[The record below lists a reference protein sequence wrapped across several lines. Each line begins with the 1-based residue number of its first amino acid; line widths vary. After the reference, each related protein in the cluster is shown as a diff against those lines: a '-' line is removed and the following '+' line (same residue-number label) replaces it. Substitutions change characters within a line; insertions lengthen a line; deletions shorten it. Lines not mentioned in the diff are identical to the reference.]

1 MSAGVRFAGRT
12 RLHCTSMGVGP
23 RDLVTLAAMKS
34 EPTLNSGSGFD
45 ARKSC
50 AEDDGGPMRSAP
62 SRHPR
67 VTPPTR
73 PARHMGSGY
82 WQPPRLARRRSTM
95 LAMLARAAMV
105 VIAGLALVSPSLAQ
119 PPPVSLP
126 PGFHLEVFAS
136 DLGGPRFMVLDPTG
150 TLLVSIPSRGR
161 VVALPDKN
169 GHGKPDGVVTVADGL
184 TQPHGLAFK
193 DGQLYVVVPSL
204 PSGGAHWTRTLAFG
218 SDGRLYVSIGS
229 SCNVCR
235 ESDSRRAAIMRY
247 QPDGSGGELFA
258 SGLRNAVG
266 IAFHPGTGGLWATV
280 NERDWL
286 GDDVPPDLIT
296 EVREG
301 GFYGWPDCFTAGGR
315 RIPDSRVL
323 KGERCPPMI
332 TPSLEIQAHSAPL
345 GLAFYTGQH
354 FPAEYRGSLF
364 VAYHGSWNRSVP
376 TGYKVVRVK
385 FDGGKATAVEDFATG
400 FLSAGTVSARPV
412 DLLVGRDGALY
423 LSSDQFARDIFRITY
438 RP

>member
-1 MSAGVRFAGRT
+1 
-12 RLHCTSMGVGP
+12 
-23 RDLVTLAAMKS
+23 
-34 EPTLNSGSGFD
+34 
-45 ARKSC
+45 
-50 AEDDGGPMRSAP
+50 
-62 SRHPR
+62 
-67 VTPPTR
+67 
-73 PARHMGSGY
+73 
-82 WQPPRLARRRSTM
+82 M
-95 LAMLARAAMV
+95 LAMLARAATV
-105 VIAGLALVSPSLAQ
+105 VVLGLALVSPSRAQ
-119 PPPVSLP
+119 APQVSLP

-169 GHGKPDGVVTVADGL
+169 GHGKPDAVVTVADGL

-193 DGQLYVVVPSL
+193 DGQLYVAETGRVLRFHYDAATMKASQPTVIVPSL
-204 PSGGAHWTRTLAFG
+204 PTGGHWTRTLAFG

-229 SCNVCR
+229 SCNICR

-247 QPDGSGGELFA
+247 RPDGSSGELFA

-266 IAFHPGTGGLWATV
+266 IAFHPGTGVLWATV
-280 NERDWL
+280 NERDWM

-315 RIPDSRVL
+315 RVPDSRVL
-323 KGERCPPMI
+323 KGERCPAMI

-438 RP
+438 RPR

>member
-1 MSAGVRFAGRT
+1 
-12 RLHCTSMGVGP
+12 
-23 RDLVTLAAMKS
+23 
-34 EPTLNSGSGFD
+34 
-45 ARKSC
+45 
-50 AEDDGGPMRSAP
+50 
-62 SRHPR
+62 
-67 VTPPTR
+67 
-73 PARHMGSGY
+73 
-82 WQPPRLARRRSTM
+82 M
-95 LAMLARAAMV
+95 LAMLARAATV
-105 VIAGLALVSPSLAQ
+105 VVLGLALVSPSLAQ
-119 PPPVSLP
+119 APQVSLP

-169 GHGKPDGVVTVADGL
+169 GHGKPDAVVTVADGL

-193 DGQLYVVVPSL
+193 DGQLYVAETGRILRFHYDPASMKASQPSVIVPSL
-204 PSGGAHWTRTLAFG
+204 PSGGGHWTRTLAFG

-229 SCNVCR
+229 SCNICR

-247 QPDGSGGELFA
+247 RPDGSSGELFA

-266 IAFHPGTGGLWATV
+266 IAFHPGTGVLWATV
-280 NERDWL
+280 NERDWM

-315 RIPDSRVL
+315 RVPDSRVL
-323 KGERCPPMI
+323 KGERCPAMI

-345 GLAFYTGQH
+345 GLAFYTGQL

-385 FDGGKATAVEDFATG
+385 FDAGKATAVEDFATG

-438 RP
+438 LPR